1 MNRLHT
7 VPSFKEILTEKR
19 RELLGT
25 SLVVLI
31 ILMQVT
37 TQLVNFLKK
46 DEVHGLYTYTYSMNV
61 QGIILLIVPSI
72 GISLLIVKG
81 LYMLKAIFP
90 QQSSTRNQKATL
102 RSSTDRHTPLQKFTG
117 TDVLDEVKY
126 IKSVMKTFDESNN
139 YILQITN
146 HKVFKSKLFNA
157 VIGILFYVVCSTLV
171 SIPPFSY
178 LFAMFDS
185 SILKWVIILTA
196 IFATVKGKDFLNQ
209 WLTKKRIA
217 KNEISLKQRGQLRN
231 EAAKY
236 LREQQLVP
244 KHYLHL
250 DAVNKIIGYMSD
262 KRAVTTREA
271 INLYESDEQIRQQ
284 QNILREQKRI
294 LREMEYESNQ
304 QIKQQQNILDE
315 MKSLKQRN
323 H

>member
-19 RELLGT
+19 KELLGT

-31 ILMQVT
+31 ILMQLT

-61 QGIILLIVPSI
+61 QGIILLIIPSI

-81 LYMLKAIFP
+81 LYILKAILP
-90 QQSSTRNQKATL
+90 QQSSARKQKAPL
-102 RSSTDRHTPLQKFTG
+102 RSSTDRHTPFPTFTG
-117 TDVLDEVKY
+117 TSVLDEMKY

-139 YILQITN
+139 YVLQLIN
-146 HKVFKSKLFNA
+146 HKVLKSKIFNV
-157 VIGILFYVVCSTLV
+157 VIGILFYVVCSILI

-185 SILKWVIILTA
+185 SLLKWVIVLAT
-196 IFATVKGKDFLNQ
+196 IFATIKGKDFLNQ
-209 WLTKKRIA
+209 WFTKKRMA
-217 KNEISLKQRGQLRN
+217 KYEQSLKQRSHLRN

-244 KHYLHL
+244 EHYLHF
-250 DAVNKIIGYMSD
+250 DAIDKMIGYMSD
-262 KRAVTTREA
+262 KRAMTTREA

-284 QNILREQKRI
+284 QNILDEIKR
-294 LREMEYESNQ
+294 
-304 QIKQQQNILDE
+304 
-315 MKSLKQRN
+315 LKRRN
-323 H
+323 